1 MQKAFAWNSKRK
13 ALSNKEIVKNSKKAS
28 KAISRIMQ
36 HVHEGKNKG
45 AVKMI
50 EIGRL
55 ILKIAGRDA
64 NKKGLIVDV
73 IDDNYV
79 LIDGQVR
86 RRKCNIK
93 HIEPLDKVLKL
104 SKNASHEEVK
114 SVLKEINI
122 EITDAKPKE
131 KKEKPKK
138 IRKSILKK
146 EKLKE
151 EEKAKEKEVKNKV
164 KKESKIK

>member
-1 MQKAFAWNSKRK
+1 
-13 ALSNKEIVKNSKKAS
+13 
-28 KAISRIMQ
+28 
-36 HVHEGKNKG
+36 
-45 AVKMI
+45 MI
-50 EIGRL
+50 EVGRL
-55 ILKIAGRDA
+55 ILKIAGRDG

-114 SVLKEINI
+114 SVLKEISI
-122 EITDAKPKE
+122 EVVDTKPKE

-138 IRKSILKK
+138 IRKSVLKK
-146 EKLKE
+146 ERLKE
-151 EEKAKEKEVKNKV
+151 EEKAKEKEVKKKV
-164 KKESKIK
+164 KKKV

>member
-1 MQKAFAWNSKRK
+1 MQKAFAWNAKRK

-104 SKNASHEEVK
+104 SKNASHEDVKAALKSCAPIINSFIAGLGGRDIRPETIIEAVEKTMKSKTEVREWLMK
-114 SVLKEINI
+114 
-122 EITDAKPKE
+122 
-131 KKEKPKK
+131 
-138 IRKSILKK
+138 
-146 EKLKE
+146 
-151 EEKAKEKEVKNKV
+151 
-164 KKESKIK
+164 

>member
-1 MQKAFAWNSKRK
+1 MQKAFAWNAKRK
-13 ALSNKEIVKNSKKAS
+13 ALSNKEIVKNSKKAG
-28 KAISRIMQ
+28 KAISGIMQ
-36 HVHEGKNKG
+36 HLHERKNKG

-50 EIGRL
+50 EVGRL

-64 NKKGLIVDV
+64 NKKGVIVDV

-104 SKNASHEEVK
+104 SKNASHEDVK
-114 SVLKEINI
+114 AALKEISI
-122 EITDAKPKE
+122 EIIDTKKKE
-131 KKEKPKK
+131 KKEKPKQ
-138 IRKSILKK
+138 IRKSVLKK
-146 EKLKE
+146 ERLKE
-151 EEKAKEKEVKNKV
+151 EEKAKEVKKKV
-164 KKESKIK
+164 KKESKQK